1 MTSAPVP
8 LNESPKKN
16 NTTHR
21 IRYVVFGLIGILA
34 MALLIY
40 CNRNKEDHPAD
51 RSSTTVPALTVTSST
66 PQKVTWPL
74 TLNAEGVI
82 TAWEEASISARIS
95 GYQLVDVLVNVGD
108 SVKKGQVLA
117 RFDRTLLLAEQAEL
131 LAKADQAKENQQR
144 MLSLRD
150 SHAISKQEVS
160 DAITE
165 SKVANALLEKN
176 QLQLRYTNVVA
187 PDDGIISARAATL
200 GSTVPIGQELFKMI
214 RQNRLEWRGELTA
227 VQRSQVKIGQ
237 AIILQLP
244 NGSTAT
250 AIVRQISPSF
260 DSESR
265 LAMIY
270 ADIQP
275 NNQIHAG
282 MYVTGSI
289 KLGDSLALTVPA
301 KSVIIRDG
309 YDYVLVLSENKN
321 ISKVS
326 LRKVTVGRRQ
336 GQAIEITDGLNGSEH
351 IVVDGAGFLS
361 DGDVVRVA
369 QRSGV
374 TES

>member
-1 MTSAPVP
+1 MTSTPVP

-40 CNRNKEDHPAD
+40 SNLKKEDHPAD
-51 RSSTTVPALTVTSST
+51 SSITTVSALTVTST
-66 PQKVTWPL
+66 VPQQVTWPL

-82 TAWEEASISARIS
+82 SAWQEASISARIS

-131 LAKADQAKENQQR
+131 QAKADQAKENQQR

-160 DAITE
+160 DAITQ

-187 PDDGIISARAATL
+187 PDDGIISVRAATL

-227 VQRSQVKIGQ
+227 AQRSQVKIGQ
-237 AIILQLP
+237 AIILQLS
-244 NGSTAT
+244 NGTTAM
-250 AIVRQISPSF
+250 AVVRQISPSF
-260 DSESR
+260 DNESR
-265 LAMIY
+265 LAIIY

-275 NNQIHAG
+275 NNQMHAG

-289 KLGDSLALTVPA
+289 KLGNSLALTVPA

-309 YDYVLVLSENKN
+309 YDYVLVLSEDN

-336 GQAIEITDGLNGSEH
+336 GQAVEIIDGLNGNEH

-374 TES
+374 TKS

>member
-1 MTSAPVP
+1 
-8 LNESPKKN
+8 
-16 NTTHR
+16 
-21 IRYVVFGLIGILA
+21 

-40 CNRNKEDHPAD
+40 SNLKKEDHPAD
-51 RSSTTVPALTVTSST
+51 SSITTVSALTVTST
-66 PQKVTWPL
+66 VPQQVTWPL

-82 TAWEEASISARIS
+82 SAWQEASISARIS

-131 LAKADQAKENQQR
+131 QAKADQAKENQQR

-160 DAITE
+160 DAITQ

-187 PDDGIISARAATL
+187 PDDGIISVRAATL

-227 VQRSQVKIGQ
+227 AQRSQVKIGQ
-237 AIILQLP
+237 AIILQLS
-244 NGSTAT
+244 NGTTAM
-250 AIVRQISPSF
+250 AVVRQISPSF
-260 DSESR
+260 DNESR
-265 LAMIY
+265 LAIIY

-275 NNQIHAG
+275 NNQMHAG

-289 KLGDSLALTVPA
+289 KLGNSLALTVPA

-309 YDYVLVLSENKN
+309 YDYVLVLSEDKN

-336 GQAIEITDGLNGSEH
+336 GQAVEIIDGLNGNEH

-374 TES
+374 TKS